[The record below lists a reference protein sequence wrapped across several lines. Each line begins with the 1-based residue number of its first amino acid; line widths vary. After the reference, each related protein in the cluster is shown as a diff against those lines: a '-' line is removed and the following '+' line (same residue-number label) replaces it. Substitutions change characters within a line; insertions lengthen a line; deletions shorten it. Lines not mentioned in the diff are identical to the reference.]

1 MRLMR
6 QMCLA
11 ARRDE
16 HGGDVVQFFDN
27 HAPGVVVVAGVVDG
41 EAAAMAVGEAY
52 RSDETEAWAPFWRRR
67 SACLSQHERHSLKRL
82 RARRQLHPSGGQAI
96 EK

>member
-1 MRLMR
+1 MRLMGS
-6 QMCLA
+6 A

-27 HAPGVVVVAGVVDG
+27 HAAGVVVVAGVVDG
-41 EAAAMAVGEAY
+41 EAAVMAVGKAHRGDEA
-52 RSDETEAWAPFWRRR
+52 EAWAPFGRRR
-67 SACLSQHERHSLKRL
+67 SAWLLQHEQHSLKRL
-82 RARRQLHPSGGQAI
+82 RSRRQMHPSGGQAI